1 MSMKEKL
8 LNLKLPKIY
17 EENLFV
23 YKLGLDNCPEWIDA
37 IKKGWTREEYEKLNK
52 LIQIER
58 LKYIL
63 NNEELK
69 KVEIKQIN
77 KLINKAIKEY
87 NKM

>member
-1 MSMKEKL
+1 MCMKEKL

-23 YKLGLDNCPEWIDA
+23 YELGLDNSPEWIDA
-37 IKKGWTREEYEKLNK
+37 IKKGWTRQEYEKLNK

-63 NNEELK
+63 NDEELK